1 MVEKN
6 YQGAIFFKLK
16 MHFSS
21 ASPRPYMHGKLSW
34 AQPNTEALK
43 NPGDFFSD

>member
-16 MHFSS
+16 MHFSFRITLSLYAWQIILGS
-21 ASPRPYMHGKLSW
+21 AKHRGNSKKSR
-34 AQPNTEALK
+34 
-43 NPGDFFSD
+43 